1 MARISQKQYTVR
13 KQKGVLMAN
22 LLETMI
28 DLQLGLL
35 TTTKDRVGKIVNDLV
50 KEGELDRSKG
60 KKLIDE
66 FISKG
71 EKSKLE
77 IRKKVELMIAD
88 YLKKLDIPSRQDIEE
103 IRNEI
108 DLLRRVVTRERMK
121 HGH

>member
-1 MARISQKQYTVR
+1 MGNII
-13 KQKGVLMAN
+13 
-22 LLETMI
+22 ETMV

-35 TTTKDRVGKIVNDLV
+35 TTTKDKVSKIVNDLV
-50 KEGELDRSKG
+50 REGELDRGKG
-60 KKLIDE
+60 KRMIDE

-103 IRNEI
+103 LRNEI
-108 DLLRRVVTRERMK
+108 SLLRRVVTRESLRHK
-121 HGH
+121 TKGV